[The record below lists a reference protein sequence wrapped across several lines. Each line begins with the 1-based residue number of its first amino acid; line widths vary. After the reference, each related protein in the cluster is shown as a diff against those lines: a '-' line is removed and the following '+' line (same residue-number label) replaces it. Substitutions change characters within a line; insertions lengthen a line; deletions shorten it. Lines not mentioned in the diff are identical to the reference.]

1 MNSTREGGVM
11 NKYLKIHEKYIKD
24 ELNEENADF
33 IELLNYHKIQIEF
46 LQHERIIHLIV
57 TLFFAFLLVIF
68 AGLYLLLNIM
78 LLDYICM
85 ILFVVLIFYIVH
97 YYQLEN
103 GVQRWYLIYN
113 EIRNRIKRGT
123 HV

>member
-1 MNSTREGGVM
+1 M
-11 NKYLKIHEKYIKD
+11 NKYLKTHEKYIKD
-24 ELNEENADF
+24 EMNDENTDF

-57 TLFFAFLLVIF
+57 TLFFAFLLVVF
-68 AGLYLLLNIM
+68 AGLYLILNIM